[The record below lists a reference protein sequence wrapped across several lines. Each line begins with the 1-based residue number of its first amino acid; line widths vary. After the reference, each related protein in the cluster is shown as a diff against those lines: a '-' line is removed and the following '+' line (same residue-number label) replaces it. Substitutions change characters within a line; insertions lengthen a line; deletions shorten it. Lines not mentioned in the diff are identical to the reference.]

1 MQEIHFRRL
10 LEVLPVADVQ
20 TFGKSSAQTYIA
32 RRSKHKFRGKP
43 IQRETIAKELQTLGQ
58 SRSWVASRT
67 PGVASPPFTLKEL
80 SFPKAREKHPF
91 MSWTEI
97 EREIKRGGLTEA
109 EVGELWD
116 CLWLDKEQVRECLE
130 YVRRT
135 AAHSFL
141 YPLLCF
147 AAYTGARRSELCRS
161 RIGDWRLDDKTVK
174 IRQKKRDKEK
184 TFTYRDVPL
193 HTDLAGVMG
202 EWFGA
207 HPGGQ
212 FAICHSDG
220 EGLTWD
226 AASHHFKKALG
237 GTKWSVVRGWHV
249 FRHSFASNL
258 ATAGVD
264 QRKIDRWMGH
274 STEIKWRYQHLR
286 PEDQFD
292 AIGVL

>member
-1 MQEIHFRRL
+1 L
-10 LEVLPVADVQ
+10 
-20 TFGKSSAQTYIA
+20 K
-32 RRSKHKFRGKP
+32 
-43 IQRETIAKELQTLGQ
+43 TLRQ
-58 SRSWVASRT
+58 AWVWVAGRE
-67 PGVASPPFTLKEL
+67 PGVAPPPFTLKDL
-80 SFPKAREKHPF
+80 SFPKAKEKQPF

-97 EREIKRGGLTEA
+97 ERAIKRGGLTED

-116 CLWLDKEQVRECLE
+116 CLWLDKHQVRDCLGH
-130 YVRRT
+130 VRET
-135 AAHSFL
+135 AGHTFV
-141 YPLLCF
+141 YPLFCV

-161 RIGDWRLDDKTVK
+161 RISDWRFDDQAVK
-174 IRQKKRDKEK
+174 IRQKKRNKEK

-193 HTDLAGVMG
+193 HAHLAGVMR

-212 FAICHSDG
+212 FAFCHPGG
-220 EGLTWD
+220 ERLTWD
-226 AASHHFKKALG
+226 AATHHFKKALEG
-237 GTKWSVVRGWHV
+237 SKWSVLRGWHV

-258 ATAGVD
+258 AAAGVD

-286 PEDQFD
+286 PEDQLE